1 MKEDAVHILRQLCRH
16 SSDHQEIAQA
26 ILENTFSS
34 ENLRAC
40 VCDAVNHLHF
50 APALESCKDITQE
63 SSMVITVMVQ
73 WLVMY
78 MSKRLLQL
86 MTAEALILSRK

>member
-1 MKEDAVHILRQLCRH
+1 MKEDAVHILSQLCGH

-26 ILENTFSS
+26 ILDNTYSS
-34 ENLRAC
+34 EDLRVF

-50 APALESCKDITQE
+50 GPTLESCKDIAQE

-73 WLVMY
+73 WLVLY

-86 MTAEALILSRK
+86 MTAEALMLSRK

>member
-1 MKEDAVHILRQLCRH
+1 MKEDAVHILGQLCRH

-26 ILENTFSS
+26 IVENTYSS
-34 ENLRAC
+34 KDLRVF

-50 APALESCKDITQE
+50 APAPESYKDITQE

-86 MTAEALILSRK
+86 MTAEALMLSRK